1 MNHDHQETNFSEY
14 VEVNESNPFCSTRM
28 GGGMTMYMDGF
39 RFTLSGNPDAPCIN
53 LLFPQWTLHSRG
65 RFFIAMMGVLF
76 FGIAIE
82 GIAMLRAR
90 YLTKVKLMEGEMRES
105 SVRVQLVMTLFHGL
119 QACMG
124 YILML
129 ATMTYSIELFTCTLL
144 GLSVGYFISLKY
156 KNLSS
161 PPKATNT
168 NPCCDFLED
177 ELSLN
182 DATDYERISDG
193 NEPADTFGS
202 SVGLEKRRNNVP
214 GSLV

>member
-1 MNHDHQETNFSEY
+1 MYGVREAALNLFAVLCAY
-14 VEVNESNPFCSTRM
+14 VIIDPYDLLYNNMSCFLPFPSFKPNT
-28 GGGMTMYMDGF
+28 
-39 RFTLSGNPDAPCIN
+39 AP
-53 LLFPQWTLHSRG
+53 PTG
-65 RFFIAMMGVLF
+65 R
-76 FGIAIE
+76 
-82 GIAMLRAR
+82 
-90 YLTKVKLMEGEMRES
+90 
-105 SVRVQLVMTLFHGL
+105 
-119 QACMG
+119 

>member
-90 YLTKVKLMEGEMRES
+90 YLTKVKLMEGERRES

-119 QACMG
+119 QVNTARRFLSLLCASHLQ
-124 YILML
+124 I
-129 ATMTYSIELFTCTLL
+129 SFLFTCITINNFFHS
-144 GLSVGYFISLKY
+144 LSY
-156 KNLSS
+156 S
-161 PPKATNT
+161 PGRHVWGKRGCFKLV
-168 NPCCDFLED
+168 CC
-177 ELSLN
+177 
-182 DATDYERISDG
+182 T
-193 NEPADTFGS
+193 
-202 SVGLEKRRNNVP
+202 VCVCHH
-214 GSLV
+214 